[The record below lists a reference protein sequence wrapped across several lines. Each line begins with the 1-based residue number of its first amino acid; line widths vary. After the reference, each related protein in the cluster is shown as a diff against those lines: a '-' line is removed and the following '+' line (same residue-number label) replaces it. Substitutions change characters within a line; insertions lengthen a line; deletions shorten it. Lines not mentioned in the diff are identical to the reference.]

1 MGLCF
6 KILAVE
12 SDKIYERRGRI
23 QRKAGI
29 HPQWH
34 HQADAI
40 RVPESA
46 FTGLSDAFRT
56 AHAEFNY
63 YGPTEFKGEE
73 IARLCNE
80 LRIGPWVEKAADS
93 LSQREQDAV
102 VRKILALAERATTN
116 GLSLLVL
123 GI

>member
-6 KILAVE
+6 STLAVE
-12 SDKIYERRGRI
+12 SDQVYERRGRI

-34 HQADAI
+34 HHADAI
-40 RVPESA
+40 RVPESM
-46 FTGLSDAFRT
+46 FSRFSHAFRT
-56 AHAEFNY
+56 AHPEFNY
-63 YGPTEFKGEE
+63 DGPTEYKGEA
-73 IARLCNE
+73 IARLCYE
-80 LRIGPWVEKAADS
+80 LRAGPWIDKTADS
-93 LSQREQDAV
+93 RVQGEPDAV
-102 VRKILALAERATTN
+102 GKILALAEHATTN